1 MTTNEHEACTNG
13 CADCG
18 CSNAE
23 ETQSEQT
30 LRSIDTMLEVAET
43 FKDIRVPLRDQDE
56 PDIVSAGCEVLEAV
70 MNKDCT
76 GGNSYAT
83 VGKELREVIG
93 DSSSFAG
100 TIMDLASTDD
110 LVTTLETIDPVAVI
124 ENVAAVIQQAKE
136 TVRIGAV
143 DMSFSHQD
151 DLILDRLIA
160 ALTKD
165 GVEYPQL
172 LNFIPPLES
181 QRGTLLGEAVAYRD
195 SHARAMTHFWTMLMS
210 DVGNPATLA
219 ARARIDIGV
228 LANYN
233 DNAWMQWWDENI
245 RPWCITYGHL
255 FGPDESES
263 GDAPQVEG

>member
-1 MTTNEHEACTNG
+1 MTTNEHETCNNG

-23 ETQSEQT
+23 ATQSEQT
-30 LRSIDTMLEVAET
+30 LRSIGTMLEVAET
-43 FKDIRVPLRDQDE
+43 IKDITVPLRDQDK
-56 PDIVSAGCEVLEAV
+56 PDIVSAGCEVLEAM

-93 DSSSFAG
+93 STPMCAG
-100 TIMDLASTDD
+100 VISTDD
-110 LVTTLETIDPVAVI
+110 LVATLETVDPVAVI

-136 TVRIGAV
+136 TVRIGAM

-263 GDAPQVEG
+263 GDAPQIEG

>member
-1 MTTNEHEACTNG
+1 MTTNEHEACNNG

-43 FKDIRVPLRDQDE
+43 IKDIRETSLYLEIR
-56 PDIVSAGCEVLEAV
+56 GCEVLEATT
-70 MNKDCT
+70 NKDST

-110 LVTTLETIDPVAVI
+110 LVTTLETIDPVAVT

-143 DMSFSHQD
+143 DMSLSHQD

-195 SHARAMTHFWTMLMS
+195 AHARAMTHFWTMLMS
-210 DVGNPATLA
+210 DIGNPATLA